1 MNYSNSN
8 IKITTEIKRCYTV
21 YWETIDWPAVHL
33 TQTMIQQRLVET
45 YRKQDI
51 GAVYRL
57 QHEILQNR
65 NMRLCAV
72 KRVTTNKGAKTPGID
87 NETLKEPY
95 EKWAASIRLLQ
106 WAHSLDTYKAKPVRR
121 VLIPKDNGE
130 SRPLGIPT
138 IFDRLAQCMYYQIID
153 PIVEDTSDRNSYGF
167 RARRSCGDVI
177 QQLTLLLGSPT
188 SAKWILDADVAKCF
202 DRINH
207 EAILENCIV
216 FNKKPILQW
225 LKAPIHFPHKK
236 MYKPTKGLTFITEE
250 SNIGTP
256 QGGIISPMLCNIV
269 LNGLEASILEFT
281 EMKDTTYPGNPN
293 YKTNLIR
300 YADDFVILA
309 PTKERLKIAED
320 RAKAFLKTRGLELN
334 LTKTKI
340 VNITEGFQIVGFWIQ
355 KRKYDY
361 RKQLKPITQYAKAE
375 GADLSN
381 QLLITIPPDKVTS
394 HKTKIR
400 ELFGHRRK
408 VPRRKIKRTKTK
420 TNKNRQ
426 TIDSIKAINRR
437 VIGWRRYYAQSYAT
451 LWQFIDL
458 DRWLTINKIIPYFRR
473 KYATKYGDLAI
484 KEVIKRFRSP
494 TKNWTW
500 RFGVKDDNGKMTTF
514 ERYYE
519 TKQHTESN
527 VLKRKQIPSRTKG
540 RIPPELNPY
549 TSNGRNWWNT
559 RASGIFYKASS
570 EVTSLYSRVI
580 KKYKNKCG
588 LCGFDLGHDGQTTE
602 LHRIKPSAEG
612 GKYTLK
618 NVMPVHLFCHQ
629 RYHVLKKKE
638 LPIGDE
644 GSKMPK
650 DS

>member
-72 KRVTTNKGAKTPGID
+72 KRVTTSKGAKTPGID

-225 LKAPIHFPHKK
+225 LKA
-236 MYKPTKGLTFITEE
+236 L
-250 SNIGTP
+250 
-256 QGGIISPMLCNIV
+256 
-269 LNGLEASILEFT
+269 
-281 EMKDTTYPGNPN
+281 
-293 YKTNLIR
+293 
-300 YADDFVILA
+300 
-309 PTKERLKIAED
+309 
-320 RAKAFLKTRGLELN
+320 
-334 LTKTKI
+334 
-340 VNITEGFQIVGFWIQ
+340 
-355 KRKYDY
+355 
-361 RKQLKPITQYAKAE
+361 
-375 GADLSN
+375 
-381 QLLITIPPDKVTS
+381 
-394 HKTKIR
+394 
-400 ELFGHRRK
+400 
-408 VPRRKIKRTKTK
+408 
-420 TNKNRQ
+420 
-426 TIDSIKAINRR
+426 
-437 VIGWRRYYAQSYAT
+437 
-451 LWQFIDL
+451 
-458 DRWLTINKIIPYFRR
+458 
-473 KYATKYGDLAI
+473 
-484 KEVIKRFRSP
+484 
-494 TKNWTW
+494 
-500 RFGVKDDNGKMTTF
+500 
-514 ERYYE
+514 
-519 TKQHTESN
+519 
-527 VLKRKQIPSRTKG
+527 
-540 RIPPELNPY
+540 
-549 TSNGRNWWNT
+549 
-559 RASGIFYKASS
+559 
-570 EVTSLYSRVI
+570 
-580 KKYKNKCG
+580 
-588 LCGFDLGHDGQTTE
+588 
-602 LHRIKPSAEG
+602 
-612 GKYTLK
+612 
-618 NVMPVHLFCHQ
+618 
-629 RYHVLKKKE
+629 
-638 LPIGDE
+638 
-644 GSKMPK
+644 
-650 DS
+650 